1 MTSLWATPL
10 PGVLLTLVAYL
21 GFQALQR
28 RLGGHPL
35 LHPVPWAMLALAL
48 GLRWTGTPYET
59 YFGSARGLHFLL
71 GPATVA
77 LAVPLVREWPRL
89 KRLAWPVA
97 AGLLA
102 GNLSAIFSAV
112 LLVKLLGGGRVLWL
126 SMAPKSVTTPIAM
139 GISERIGG
147 LPSLTAGLVVL
158 TGVLGA
164 LLGPWLLDRLGIQD
178 PALRGTAMGVAAHG
192 IGTAVSHQES
202 PEAGA
207 FAGLAMALSGLLTA
221 LCLPWLLRWAGLS

>member
-1 MTSLWATPL
+1 VISLWSTPL
-10 PGVLLTLVAYL
+10 PGVLLTLAAYL

-28 RLGGHPL
+28 RAGGHPL
-35 LHPVPWAMLALAL
+35 LHPMPWSMLAIGLAL
-48 GLRWTGTPYET
+48 HETHTPYET
-59 YFGSARGLHFLL
+59 YFGSARILHFLL

-77 LAVPLVREWPRL
+77 LAIPLVREWPRL
-89 KRLAWPVA
+89 KHLAWPVA

-112 LLVKLLGGGRVLWL
+112 LLVKVLGGGRVLWL

-147 LPSLTAGLVVL
+147 LPSLTAVLVVL

-164 LLGPWLLDRLGIQD
+164 LLGPWLLDRLRIQD
-178 PALRGTAMGVAAHG
+178 PAIRGTAMGVAAHG
-192 IGTAVSHQES
+192 IGTAVSAQES

-221 LCLPWLLRWAGLS
+221 LCLPWLLRWTGLS